1 MHRNIISSALLV
13 MAMSATGAA
22 HAAPLSITLPAETA
36 KLRPSSLPGYQ
47 IAVQKCATCHS
58 ADYVS
63 YQPPGMTLKQ
73 WTAEMAKMQHVYGAP
88 ITDDEVKKI
97 GAYLA
102 VTYGSTKE
110 SELTDDL
117 KIVAAPQAAPASGA
131 PAVVP
136 SASTAGNRVIDANAL
151 MNANGCLACH
161 GIDKKIVGPA
171 FQEVSAKYKGD
182 PKAVEH
188 LEASI
193 RNGGVGKWGQIPMPP
208 FTQLKPEEVRAMAE
222 FVLKQ

>member
-1 MHRNIISSALLV
+1 MKLPLMRSALLLTFC
-13 MAMSATGAA
+13 SAAA
-22 HAAPLSITLPAETA
+22 LSQAAPLTITLPAETA

-47 IAVQKCATCHS
+47 IAMQKCATCHS

-73 WTAEMAKMQHVYGAP
+73 WTAEMSKMQHLYGAP
-88 ITDDEVKKI
+88 ITDDEVNKI

-102 VTYGSTKE
+102 VSYGSAKE
-110 SELTDDL
+110 SELGADL
-117 KIVAAPQAAPASGA
+117 RTAAATAAAAP
-131 PAVVP
+131 
-136 SASTAGNRVIDANAL
+136 TAGTAPTAGAAVADVTTL
-151 MNANGCLACH
+151 LNANGCLACH
-161 GIDKKIVGPA
+161 GIGNKIVGPGYN
-171 FQEVSAKYKGD
+171 EVAAKYRGD
-182 PKAVEH
+182 AGAVGK

-208 FTQLKPEEVRAMAE
+208 FMQLKPEELRAMAE